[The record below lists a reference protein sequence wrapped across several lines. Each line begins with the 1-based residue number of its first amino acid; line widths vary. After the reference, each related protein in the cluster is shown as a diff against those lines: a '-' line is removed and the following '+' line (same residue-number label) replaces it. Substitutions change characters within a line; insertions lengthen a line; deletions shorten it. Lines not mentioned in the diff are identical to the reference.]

1 MKRNDEFS
9 IEIPA
14 AEAVENS
21 TQIEEATLEM
31 EELESRVAPSAA
43 WGS

>member
-1 MKRNDEFS
+1 MLHNE
-9 IEIPA
+9 P
-14 AEAVENS
+14 AVETPVTEVTETS
-21 TQIEEATLEM
+21 AQIEEAGLQM

>member
-1 MKRNDEFS
+1 MRNNETA
-9 IEIPA
+9 IEIPTT
-14 AEAVENS
+14 EIVENN
-21 TQIEEATLEM
+21 TQNEEMGLQM

>member
-1 MKRNDEFS
+1 MLYNEFAVTM
-9 IEIPA
+9 PA
-14 AEAVENS
+14 AEATENS
-21 TQIEEATLEM
+21 IQIEETGLQM